1 MKKVFIK
8 LFIMYSKILFK
19 KKMDAVIL
27 SVGLL
32 DERLETNVSVLT
44 RPFHVN
50 VPFLHP
56 LKTFTGGIKLE
67 HWREIG

>member
-1 MKKVFIK
+1 
-8 LFIMYSKILFK
+8 
-19 KKMDAVIL
+19 MDAVIL

-32 DERLETNVSVLT
+32 DEGLETNVSVLT

-50 VPFLHP
+50 VPFLYP
-56 LKTFTGGIKLE
+56 LKTFTGRIKLE